1 MIKLHYNYTEEIK
14 DFIENG
20 LSTKMEYD
28 EEYDEEFPDYSRLE
42 CELIYLYQKDTLQNS
57 SKEDR
62 EKFVNE
68 FLAKE
73 KEKETLINDGE
84 YNYYFYHGELTRKQ
98 YEKAYKVLLNK
109 DFEEFVKIFH
119 EYNDKSK
126 YGVFPETF
134 YDSVENEYSILE
146 KENFLAITHFESEAG

>member
-1 MIKLHYNYTEEIK
+1 MIKLHYDYTEEIK

-42 CELIYLYQKDTLQNS
+42 WKLINIYKKDTLQNS
-57 SKEDR
+57 SKAER

-73 KEKETLINDGE
+73 KERESLANNGH

-98 YEKAYKVLLNK
+98 FENAYRILFSKN
-109 DFEEFVKIFH
+109 FEEFVKIFH

-134 YDSVENEYSILE
+134 HDSVGNEYSILE